1 MNYDNNMKNSIAV
14 PITLENENEKES
26 LLTIQYQGEK
36 GDYLINSMKRNLK
49 KILPNKAKPQ
59 ITYKRR
65 KLG

>member
-49 KILPNKAKPQ
+49 KILPNKEKPQ

>member
-36 GDYLINSMKRNLK
+36 
-49 KILPNKAKPQ
+49 
-59 ITYKRR
+59 RR
-65 KLG
+65 LFN